1 MGSNHSNF
9 RFGCF
14 ELRTGEHRL
23 LSNGTFIP
31 LPRKTY
37 EILLTLVMSKGE
49 VVTKEKF
56 FRRIWPDTF
65 NEEGSLT
72 TNISILRKTLDSAGK
87 ANYIETIPRVGYRLA
102 VEVSETLPFN
112 DVAPKPRS
120 LLTVNRR
127 KTLPLIISASALL
140 ISGTVNSWLFHLLES
155 ST

>member
-1 MGSNHSNF
+1 
-9 RFGCF
+9 
-14 ELRTGEHRL
+14 
-23 LSNGTFIP
+23 
-31 LPRKTY
+31 
-37 EILLTLVMSKGE
+37 MSKGE
-49 VVTKEKF
+49 VVTKEEF